1 MADQMTDA
9 ELAAG
14 LPPPEQ
20 RPAQRLGIPPA
31 LPTPSEGV
39 PTGNTPP
46 GLERLGGMLSMLDA
60 LRQKKTITDEEYRLF
75 VKDAIAANIATP
87 ALAPRPAVTG
97 QEGQGARFE
106 RFLMDE
112 AEHRRKP
119 WKTRRQNVLDR
130 FYAGGETSTEEFR
143 ECFESLAERGK
154 LSPYDILV
162 CHYLL
167 YVDDVEMGRMMLL
180 GLLLT
185 TDRSD
190 IVETH
195 NWNMHS
201 LMTATQQEGRGK
213 PIPSLK
219 PLFPPWAQQRLNEE
233 AFAAARGGLQG
244 GDAGPTPA
252 VRGKSYS
259 DLYLLDDQIMEG
271 GAYSEAVYDHNGQQ
285 VAAISMNETEAR
297 LECILRAIEEL
308 KASVQG
314 RGQGTRRQTHL
325 TLAAQQ
331 ALHVLGLELSEN
343 PWWTIAAVRQP
354 TYMDDQYDVI
364 IYTDASAGGWGAI
377 AYHPQTGHTTT
388 YQQRWGHDTHPRS
401 EWRRYNPAVDSSPSG
416 FFTAKHSAHAEP
428 RAAQLIFQQ
437 LVREDKLKDGD
448 RVALVTDH
456 EAIVH
461 AQKHLNGFGGIGRGD
476 HINYL
481 YKYTHDLL
489 YNCGIDVTFFYIDGP
504 RKPADSL
511 SRNFGVYDGR
521 DTAVVTRDVQG
532 LGVPTPTLDNTYS
545 PLCENRGIKGQRF
558 PTTLKPTVFSDT
570 HTHTHTQTR
579 DV

>member
-1 MADQMTDA
+1 MPTAHSATKELLSAALKFMDPGRFHGFRTSATIKSTRLSATDIA
-9 ELAAG
+9 KAISMRKFEPCKDDTLEFVNRHHR
-14 LPPPEQ
+14 LPEGTHGVNVFAIPEIKGRRRMITEPHLNALIGKHDLPQ
-20 RPAQRLGIPPA
+20 LQCPTRLGRRQSLRYARYMVQIDFEAFCDTIRLPDEMRDKYIFRHGTQYYRLCT
-31 LPTPSEGV
+31 LPTGARWSVAIGQAVTATIVDIDTPVIIYTMIDNILVAAPEGMEREFTSAV
-39 PTGNTPP
+39 RRILDRIRTANLLTSPDREWLASLEDDELLRLGEKRNVFLGEEYMWTGV
-46 GLERLGGMLSMLDA
+46 ERLVRNAPKTVAKLNIA
-60 LRQKKTITDEEYRLF
+60 LQETTYTYRLF
-75 VKDAIAANIATP
+75 AGIASLIMYALHTTQINP
-87 ALAPRPAVTG
+87 ARAYALMSAYRGVYRAVT
-97 QEGQGARFE
+97 
-106 RFLMDE
+106 
-112 AEHRRKP
+112 
-119 WKTRRQNVLDR
+119 
-130 FYAGGETSTEEFR
+130 
-143 ECFESLAERGK
+143 ERG
-154 LSPYDILV
+154 
-162 CHYLL
+162 
-167 YVDDVEMGRMMLL
+167 G
-180 GLLLT
+180 
-185 TDRSD
+185 
-190 IVETH
+190 
-195 NWNMHS
+195 NWD
-201 LMTATQQEGRGK
+201 A
-213 PIPSLK
+213 
-219 PLFPPWAQQRLNEE
+219 PLP
-233 AFAAARGGLQG
+233 
-244 GDAGPTPA
+244 
-252 VRGKSYS
+252 
-259 DLYLLDDQIMEG
+259 
-271 GAYSEAVYDHNGQQ
+271 
-285 VAAISMNETEAR
+285 
-297 LECILRAIEEL
+297 
-308 KASVQG
+308 
-314 RGQGTRRQTHL
+314 HL

-428 RAAQLIFQQ
+428 RAAQLILQQ

-481 YKYTHDLL
+481 YKYTYDLL

-504 RKPADSL
+504 RKPAGSL

-532 LGVPTPTLDNTYS
+532 LGVPTLENTYS

-558 PTTLKPTVFSDT
+558 LL
-570 HTHTHTQTR
+570 R
-579 DV
+579 